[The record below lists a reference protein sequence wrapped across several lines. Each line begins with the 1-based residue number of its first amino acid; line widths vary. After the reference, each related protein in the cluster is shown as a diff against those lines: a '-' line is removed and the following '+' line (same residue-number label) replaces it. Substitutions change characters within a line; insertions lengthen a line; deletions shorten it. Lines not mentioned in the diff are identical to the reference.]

1 MDNRQLRWSLKIF
14 FKEANGASEW
24 SEKMAEE
31 NNQAMAAASET
42 QASSGISLEF
52 GTETEAQSEAAA
64 PIAAAAV
71 QQVGL
76 TLGETD
82 QKDPE
87 AATKDD
93 ADHLMKELEGALSK
107 EEIAQ
112 VEEFSKKI
120 DINNTNAII
129 QYGAGP
135 QKKMADFSEKTLE
148 NVRSKDLGEVGGLL
162 SGLVTEIK
170 GFDIED
176 EKGGGLF
183 GFFKKKANSLT
194 EIKARY
200 DKVEVNVDK
209 IVKSL
214 DNHQITLL
222 KDVAML
228 DQMYALNQTYYKEL
242 SMYILAGKKKIQHM
256 KTVDLPELQ
265 KKAQESGS
273 AEDAQKAND
282 MSAMITRFEKK
293 VNDLMLTRMIAIQT
307 APQIRMIQS
316 NDQVMAE
323 KIQSTIVN
331 TIPLWKQQMVL
342 TLGVEHQAQAAK
354 AEREVTDMTNEL
366 LKKNSEKLKM
376 ATIETAKET
385 ERGIVDIETLKKTNE
400 NLISTID
407 EVIKIQTEGRAKRQQ
422 AEAELGKMETT
433 LKKKLLEVKAD

>member
-1 MDNRQLRWSLKIF
+1 
-14 FKEANGASEW
+14 
-24 SEKMAEE
+24 MAEE

-52 GTETEAQSEAAA
+52 GTEPEAQSEAAA

-71 QQVGL
+71 QQIGL
-76 TLGETD
+76 TLGETE

-176 EKGGGLF
+176 EKGSGLF

-214 DNHQITLL
+214 DKHQ
-222 KDVAML
+222 K
-228 DQMYALNQTYYKEL
+228 N
-242 SMYILAGKKKIQHM
+242 
-256 KTVDLPELQ
+256 
-265 KKAQESGS
+265 
-273 AEDAQKAND
+273 
-282 MSAMITRFEKK
+282 
-293 VNDLMLTRMIAIQT
+293 
-307 APQIRMIQS
+307 
-316 NDQVMAE
+316 
-323 KIQSTIVN
+323 
-331 TIPLWKQQMVL
+331 
-342 TLGVEHQAQAAK
+342 
-354 AEREVTDMTNEL
+354 NEPH
-366 LKKNSEKLKM
+366 
-376 ATIETAKET
+376 
-385 ERGIVDIETLKKTNE
+385 
-400 NLISTID
+400 
-407 EVIKIQTEGRAKRQQ
+407 
-422 AEAELGKMETT
+422 
-433 LKKKLLEVKAD
+433 LEIHPPNC

>member
-1 MDNRQLRWSLKIF
+1 
-14 FKEANGASEW
+14 
-24 SEKMAEE
+24 MAEE

-76 TLGETD
+76 TLGETE

-366 LKKNSEKLKM
+366 LRKNSEKLKM

>member
-1 MDNRQLRWSLKIF
+1 
-14 FKEANGASEW
+14 
-24 SEKMAEE
+24 MAEE

-52 GTETEAQSEAAA
+52 GTEPEAQSEAAA

-71 QQVGL
+71 QQIGL
-76 TLGETD
+76 TLGETE

-135 QKKMADFSEKTLE
+135 QKKMA
-148 NVRSKDLGEVGGLL
+148 DLGEVGGLL

>member
-1 MDNRQLRWSLKIF
+1 MDNRQLHWSLKILL
-14 FKEANGASEW
+14 KEANGASEW